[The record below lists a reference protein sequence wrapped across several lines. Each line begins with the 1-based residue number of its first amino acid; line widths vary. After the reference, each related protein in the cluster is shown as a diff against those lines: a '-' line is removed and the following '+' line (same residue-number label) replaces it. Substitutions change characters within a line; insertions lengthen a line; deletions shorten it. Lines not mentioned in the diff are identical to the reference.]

1 VAAEA
6 AARAEATRQRLAD
19 AAAAKEAAAAAERAA
34 RAGPRQTHK
43 TGKLSAEEKA
53 ARLAAMMGNA
63 DEHEAQRKARLAK
76 VGRSDG

>member
-1 VAAEA
+1 MAQEA
-6 AARAEATRQRLAD
+6 AARAEATRQRLAE

-34 RAGPRQTHK
+34 RAAPRETYR

-63 DEHEAQRKARLAK
+63 QEHDAQRRERLAK
-76 VGRSDG
+76 VC